1 MLPKTEILYGIHPVL
16 EAFNAK
22 QRVLF
27 EIYFAKEKLSKS
39 HKLIESAAVSLKIP
53 VTKVKASFLES
64 LTKTTRHQG
73 VAAKVS
79 LYHFSDS
86 FEIIN
91 SQKASGRKHFLLLLD
106 NIQDSHNLGAIAR
119 TALCAGVDGIVIT
132 KDRSAGPTPAA
143 CKASSGALEHL
154 PVAKVTNMVKFI
166 KELKKKEFW
175 IIGMD
180 GEAEQSVFA
189 VDMSPNIAIIIGS
202 EEKGI
207 RPLVKK
213 ECDYLISIP
222 QSGQIDSLN
231 ASVAGAIVIYEALRQ
246 RNQL

>member
-1 MLPKTEILYGIHPVL
+1 MR
-16 EAFNAK
+16 EALKAK
-22 QRVLF
+22 QRDLF
-27 EIYFAKEKLSKS
+27 EIYFVKEKLSRA
-39 HKLIESAAVSLKIP
+39 HKTIESVAVSLKIP
-53 VTKVKASFLES
+53 VTKVKASFIES
-64 LTKTTRHQG
+64 LTKTTSHQG

-79 LYHFSDS
+79 SYPFSDS

-91 SQKASGRKHFLLLLD
+91 SRKASEHNRFLLLLD
-106 NIQDSHNLGAIAR
+106 NIQDSHNLGALAR
-119 TALCAGVDGIVIT
+119 TALCAGVEGIIIT

-166 KELKKKEFW
+166 KKLKKEEFW

-180 GEAEQSVFA
+180 GKAEQSVFS
-189 VDMSPNIAIIIGS
+189 VDMLSNIAIIIGG

-213 ECDYLISIP
+213 ECDYLVSIP
-222 QSGQIDSLN
+222 HSGQIDSLN

-246 RNQL
+246 RM

>member
-1 MLPKTEILYGIHPVL
+1 MKNIKTEILYGIHPVL
-16 EAFNAK
+16 EALKAK

-27 EIYFAKEKLSKS
+27 EIYFVKEKLSKS
-39 HKLIESAAVSLKIP
+39 HKIIESVAVFLKIP
-53 VTKVKASFLES
+53 VTKVKTSFLES
-64 LTKTTRHQG
+64 LTKTTSHQG

-79 LYHFSDS
+79 SYPFSDS

-91 SQKASGRKHFLLLLD
+91 SRKASGHNRFLLLLD

-119 TALCAGVDGIVIT
+119 TALCAGVEGLIIT
-132 KDRSAGPTPAA
+132 KDRSAAPTPAA

-154 PVAKVTNMVKFI
+154 PVAKVTNMVNFI
-166 KELKKKEFW
+166 KELKKDEFW

-180 GEAEQSVFA
+180 GEAEQSVFS
-189 VDMSPNIAIIIGS
+189 VDMSFNIAIVIGS

-213 ECDYLISIP
+213 ECDYLVSIP
-222 QSGQIDSLN
+222 QSGQINSLN
-231 ASVAGAIVIYEALRQ
+231 ASVAGAIVIYEVLRQ
-246 RNQL
+246 RYP